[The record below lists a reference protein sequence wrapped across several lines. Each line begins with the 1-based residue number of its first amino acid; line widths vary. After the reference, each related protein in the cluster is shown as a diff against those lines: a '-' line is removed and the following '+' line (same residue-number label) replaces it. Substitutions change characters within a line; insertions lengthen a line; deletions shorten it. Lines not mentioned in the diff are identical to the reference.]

1 MDLLLQGLRAAGEAT
16 RLRILGLC
24 AHAELTVSE
33 LVEILDQSQPR
44 LSRHL
49 RLLVEAGLLERHQ
62 EGNWAYYRLNEA
74 PGSGE
79 LARTLIDLLPA
90 GDPLHA
96 EDLARL
102 QRVKEAWAVKVAA
115 YFQKNAPDWSRIS
128 ALHVDDQAVDAAIL
142 ERLSG
147 TRIGDLLD
155 LGTGTG
161 HTLEL
166 LGRKAESGIGID
178 RSLDMLKVARANVWR
193 AGLRNCQVR
202 LADMLRLPYAA
213 ASFDTLILRMVLHF
227 IESPAAAIAEAARVL
242 RPGGRLLVV
251 DFAPHE
257 RNELRAEHAHRWLGF
272 DDAALHG
279 LLEAGGLVAEAPL
292 RVETG
297 PMAVT
302 LWSGRQPANDA
313 RAPDPALEVG

>member
-24 AHAELTVSE
+24 GHAELTVSE
-33 LVEILDQSQPR
+33 LVEILGQSQPR

-49 RLLVEAGLLERHQ
+49 RLLVEAGLLERYQ
-62 EGNWAYYRLNEA
+62 EGNWAYYRQNEA

-79 LARTLIDLLPA
+79 LARALIDLLPA
-90 GDPLHA
+90 DDPLHA

-115 YFQKNAPDWSRIS
+115 YFQKNAPDWSRVS
-128 ALHVDDQAVDAAIL
+128 GLHVDDRAVDTALL

-166 LGRKAESGIGID
+166 LGRKAESGIGIA
-178 RSLDMLKVARANVWR
+178 SSHARN
-193 AGLRNCQVR
+193 
-202 LADMLRLPYAA
+202 A
-213 ASFDTLILRMVLHF
+213 ASRRTT
-227 IESPAAAIAEAARVL
+227 S
-242 RPGGRLLVV
+242 GS
-251 DFAPHE
+251 
-257 RNELRAEHAHRWLGF
+257 RAETPTPS
-272 DDAALHG
+272 
-279 LLEAGGLVAEAPL
+279 APL
-292 RVETG
+292 AKRSCCSFGSTPRSKRRGEKAR
-297 PMAVT
+297 P
-302 LWSGRQPANDA
+302 LWPPRRDGSWSPWRFP
-313 RAPDPALEVG
+313 RERPV

>member
-1 MDLLLQGLRAAGEAT
+1 MDLLLQVLRAAGEAT

-33 LVEILDQSQPR
+33 LVEILGQSQPR

-49 RLLVEAGLLERHQ
+49 RLLVEAGLLERYQ

-90 GDPLHA
+90 DDPLHA

-166 LGRKAESGIGID
+166 LGRKAESGVGID

-202 LADMLRLPYAA
+202 LADMLRLPYGP
-213 ASFDTLILRMVLHF
+213 ASFDTVTLRMVLHF
-227 IESPAAAIAEAARVL
+227 TESPAAAIAEATRVL

-257 RNELRAEHAHRWLGF
+257 RNELREQHAHRWLGF

-279 LLEAGGLVAEAPL
+279 MLEAGGLVAEAPV

-297 PMAVT
+297 PMAVI

>member
-1 MDLLLQGLRAAGEAT
+1 MDLLLQVLRAAGEAT

-33 LVEILDQSQPR
+33 LVEILGQSQPR

-49 RLLVEAGLLERHQ
+49 RLLLEAGLLERHQ

-128 ALHVDDQAVDAAIL
+128 ALHVDDRAVDAAIL

-178 RSLDMLKVARANVWR
+178 RSLDMLKVARANIWC

-213 ASFDTLILRMVLHF
+213 ASFDTVILRMVLHF
-227 IESPAAAIAEAARVL
+227 TESPVAAIAEAARVL

-279 LLEAGGLVAEAPL
+279 LLEAGGLVAEAPV

-297 PMAVT
+297 PMAVI

>member
-33 LVEILDQSQPR
+33 LVEILGQSQPR

-49 RLLVEAGLLERHQ
+49 RLLVEAGLLERYQ

-90 GDPLHA
+90 DDPLHA

-115 YFQKNAPDWSRIS
+115 YFQKNAPDWSRVS
-128 ALHVDDQAVDAAIL
+128 ALHVDDRAVDAALL

-166 LGRKAESGIGID
+166 LGRKAESGVGID

-202 LADMLRLPYAA
+202 LADMLRLPYGA
-213 ASFDTLILRMVLHF
+213 ASFDTVALRMVLHF
-227 IESPAAAIAEAARVL
+227 TESPAAAIAEAARVL

-257 RNELRAEHAHRWLGF
+257 RNELREEHAHRWLGF
-272 DDAALHG
+272 DDAALNDM
-279 LLEAGGLVAEAPL
+279 LEAGGLVPETPV

-297 PMAVT
+297 PMTVM
-302 LWSGRQPANDA
+302 LWLGRRPANDV
-313 RAPDPALEVG
+313 RAPDPALQVG